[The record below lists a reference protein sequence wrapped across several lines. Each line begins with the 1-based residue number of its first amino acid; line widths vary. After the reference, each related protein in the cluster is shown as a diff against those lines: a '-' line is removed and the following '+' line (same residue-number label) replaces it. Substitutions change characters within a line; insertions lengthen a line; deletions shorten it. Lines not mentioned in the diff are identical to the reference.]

1 MTAQPT
7 APDAVNVEGRED
19 HQGAGSV
26 QSLPSSTVTA
36 PADALAEAFAV
47 VVTTERGARRR
58 LYLSLHSASRAR
70 ERARER
76 GDDVEL
82 VLVRLVPVEGVL

>member
-1 MTAQPT
+1 MTITHERRPH
-7 APDAVNVEGRED
+7 EGAATR
-19 HQGAGSV
+19 AGRPKD
-26 QSLPSSTVTA
+26 SLPSTTVTA
-36 PADALAEAFAV
+36 PVDALAEAFAV

-70 ERARER
+70 ERARQR

-82 VLVRLVPVEGVL
+82 LLVRLVPVEGVL